1 MGLCELFPPAIKE
14 VEYEDGYTPLHL
26 AISVSQPR
34 EVVNF
39 ILSRCPTSMTTEDK
53 YGEYPI
59 HLVHNDDTFFAMMT
73 YFVDKYDID
82 LNNNT
87 IYTIEK
93 EINSLNDEKLKY
105 EIDLTSLREEVE
117 FFKVKL
123 QDVTRGNQD
132 KQGKTEGLVKNG
144 GLVAKKRYILRN
156 SQTSLLL

>member
-1 MGLCELFPPAIKE
+1 
-14 VEYEDGYTPLHL
+14 
-26 AISVSQPR
+26 
-34 EVVNF
+34 
-39 ILSRCPTSMTTEDK
+39 MTTEDK

-123 QDVTRGNQD
+123 QKYKLKQNTAVQPD
-132 KQGKTEGLVKNG
+132 KQKRRLEKIRD
-144 GLVAKKRYILRN
+144 KKREPKIERE
-156 SQTSLLL
+156 